1 MQNTYRGGSRIWC
14 WGRRNLARWSES
26 TTIIVSDVYVNLW
39 CRKIKKRLAGCF
51 DNLRQRNWIS
61 VLSLFSFFLSL
72 FLFVFLVFFV
82 VCGGGGWSNVPSA
95 PPPLNLPVLMNYLW
109 EQKLS
114 FINLISLFGFLWVNK
129 YKLRTLQTLY
139 IREIR
144 YGIEMYLIPG
154 LICVVD
160 RYSYDGLRLGV
171 H

>member
-1 MQNTYRGGSRIWC
+1 MLTYDAGKLKKDLQVVLIIW
-14 WGRRNLARWSES
+14 GKE
-26 TTIIVSDVYVNLW
+26 TE
-39 CRKIKKRLAGCF
+39 
-51 DNLRQRNWIS
+51 
-61 VLSLFSFFLSL
+61 SLFSLSFLSSSLYFYLFFL
-72 FLFVFLVFFV
+72 FFFV

-95 PPPLNLPVLMNYLW
+95 PPPPLNLPVLMNYLW